1 TVRPWSGPHPG
12 AKIVADHPSRGYF
25 VAARPICVSRGV
37 HLGKIGEDIVTVADK
52 LLAAAVSAGATDAP
66 LFTTPAQPQF
76 GGGGFGPQQA
86 NRVEFYRANLTAL
99 RQEAIKLAVADALAN
114 AKVATGAANITTKEI
129 VTITD
134 QTQNQFGPFG
144 VQGQAANTGR
154 GEVQGDAELTVTLSV
169 TFSY

>member
-1 TVRPWSGPHPG
+1 
-12 AKIVADHPSRGYF
+12 
-25 VAARPICVSRGV
+25 
-37 HLGKIGEDIVTVADK
+37 VTVADK